1 VPARLGESV
10 ENGSREDASMTQPLG
25 VGFLGTGDISIL
37 HANAVARSPEARLIG
52 VWNRTAARG
61 RRRAAEF
68 GCRWYDTAE
77 ALVAD
82 PEIGA
87 VFILTNLETHLQYAR
102 LAFGAGKPVLCE
114 KPVAATT
121 GEVREMKRLAEE
133 AGLLCVPGHNMIYEQ
148 SVERAHDM
156 IGRGDLGRVVSVYVL
171 YNIYHNEERAAAYPG
186 VVRQIMTHNL
196 YTVRYLGGRP
206 TRVTAFKTT
215 VNHGDPGKEDLAMAL
230 LQLESGALAHICAN
244 FAADDLSSD
253 PWTFLVK
260 VIGTAGTARYT
271 YQDWVEVKKGIAHSR
286 TYTAYQESICNEVAQ
301 FVEILRHGGEPPST
315 LDDAIACQ
323 QALEGI
329 EDSIASGRSVD
340 L

>member
-1 VPARLGESV
+1 MSKKTIGI
-10 ENGSREDASMTQPLG
+10 
-25 VGFLGTGDISIL
+25 GFLGAGDVSIL
-37 HANAVARSPEARLIG
+37 HGLAVANNPGARLVGI
-52 VWNRTAARG
+52 WNRTRQRG
-61 RRRAAEF
+61 LERAKQF
-68 GCRWYDTAE
+68 NCRFFERPED
-77 ALVAD
+77 LVAD
-82 PEIGA
+82 PEIDA
-87 VFILTNLETHLQYAR
+87 VFVLTNLETHLQYAR

-133 AGLLCVPGHNMIYEQ
+133 TGLLCMPGHNMIYEQ
-148 SVERAHDM
+148 SVKRAHDM

-196 YTVRYLGGRP
+196 YTVMYLGGRP
-206 TRVTAFKTT
+206 TRVNAFKTT

-230 LQLESGALAHICAN
+230 LPLESGALAHICAN

-271 YQDWVEVKKGIAHSR
+271 YQDWVEVKQGIAHSR

-301 FVEILRHGGEPPST
+301 FVEILRRGGEPPST

-329 EDSIASGRSVD
+329 EDSIVSGRSVD